1 MVTILRERS
10 QCKVYAVIANN
21 NADEISQQIS
31 NNEVMHLRE
40 QNKTDQQNA
49 AGISRICMLVLIF
62 VFVFFGQPVGPRAW
76 SKEGPR

>member
-1 MVTILRERS
+1 MVGCE
-10 QCKVYAVIANN
+10 KGANVKYAYAVIANN

-49 AGISRICMLVLIF
+49 AGISRICMLVLF
-62 VFVFFGQPVGPRAW
+62 SSSSSLDSR
-76 SKEGPR
+76 